1 MAVEQFTAAL
11 QSQVYKNW
19 LKQSGKNVINNTVK
33 ELRASQQTSAKT
45 SFYLTKSTVKDLFK
59 TIANIDL
66 PDSQAQEFLNL
77 MLTGS
82 ADGRVGPEG
91 LAKGEK
97 FTKVAGE
104 DAIFFQN
111 IGFDT
116 ITVRLNQVMQQYPK
130 LQAVMELAEENYYV
144 AEVAALNKQIDLTA
158 AEKRDRLTKIEQ
170 AAAERASLGY
180 YFNKGHVIGVATNVT
195 KQFRDKLAK
204 TDQLAKNQRDVLI
217 NVLDLYIDKMVQ
229 DDLASA
235 NLPSAVTQEL
245 YASYIKSSDK
255 YLVELQHRVTNQG
268 TTAAASRSITLE
280 LSKIFG
286 VTPKD
291 LLKTVTSSP
300 TVAATLL
307 KTEGS
312 PSFVTILA
320 KQLADTM
327 AGKPKNKAVYNIK
340 PTLVGEKTTKITKP
354 KSHKQDI
361 QKLKKLKQELEKVK
375 PDPSSIKVA
384 VDVPESLNLFSL
396 QTIINS
402 QLQETI
408 RKNMGTG
415 RSSNVLNYRSGRFA
429 ASVQVERLTQSRQG
443 MITVFYS
450 YMKNPYQ
457 TFEPGFAQ
465 GSPESRSPKLLISKS
480 IREVAAAQ
488 VTSQLRA
495 VSV

>member
-19 LKQSGKNVINNTVK
+19 LAQSGKNVINNTVK
-33 ELRASQQTSAKT
+33 ELRASQQTSPKT

-59 TIANIDL
+59 TIANINL
-66 PDSQAQEFLNL
+66 PDGQAQEFLNL

-82 ADGRVGPEG
+82 ADGLVGPEG

-130 LQAVMELAEENYYV
+130 LQAAMELAEENYYA
-144 AEVAALNKQIDLTA
+144 AEVAALNKQTDLTP

-170 AAAERASLGY
+170 AAAEKASLGY

-204 TDQLAKNQRDVLI
+204 TDQLAKDQRDILI

-255 YLVELQHRVTNQG
+255 YLVELQHVATNQG
-268 TTAAASRSITLE
+268 ATAAASRSITLE

-286 VTPKD
+286 IDAKD

-300 TVAATLL
+300 TIAATLL
-307 KTEGS
+307 ETEGS
-312 PSFVTILA
+312 PSFKHLLA
-320 KQLADTM
+320 KQLADAM
-327 AGKPKNKAVYNIK
+327 AGRPKNKTIYNIK
-340 PTLVGEKTTKITKP
+340 PTLVGKKTTKITKP

-361 QKLKKLKQELEKVK
+361 QKLKKLKQELEKAK
-375 PDPSSIKVA
+375 PDPGRIKVV
-384 VDVPESLNLFSL
+384 VDVPESLNLVNL
-396 QTIINS
+396 QNLINS
-402 QLQETI
+402 ELQETI

-415 RSSNVLNYRSGRFA
+415 SSRNVLNYRTGRFA
-429 ASVQVERLTQSRQG
+429 GSAKVENISESRQG
-443 MITVFYS
+443 MLTAFYS
-450 YMKNPYQ
+450 YMKYPYQ
-457 TFEPGFAQ
+457 TFEPGFRQ
-465 GSPESRSPKLLISKS
+465 GTPESRNPKLLISKS
-480 IREVAAAQ
+480 IREIAAAQ
-488 VTSQLRA
+488 VTRQLRA
-495 VSV
+495 VVI